1 MNIQTLLTQLRD
13 LIARNELPAALTQ
26 LRTLLDNSPLLDDV
40 ILQSGRFHAIRQQIR
55 LGVVSHAEAT
65 LTQNQIR
72 AGLLDLSGRFHAIR
86 QQIRLGVVSHAEAT
100 LTQNQI
106 RAGLLDLLLEVEQ
119 HVGITSSAA
128 DTNAA
133 LRLEVERAIS
143 IVESKNVVVGSTI
156 SAGGNV
162 HIGDSIINNE
172 GATIKNQ
179 FNGGTFNNTTFE

>member
-26 LRTLLDNSPLLDDV
+26 LRTLLDNSPLLDEV
-40 ILQSGRFHAIRQQIR
+40 VLQSGRFHAIRQQIR

-65 LTQNQIR
+65 LTQ
-72 AGLLDLSGRFHAIR
+72 D
-86 QQIRLGVVSHAEAT
+86 
-100 LTQNQI
+100 QI

-143 IVESKNVVVGSTI
+143 IVGSKNVVVGSTI

>member
-1 MNIQTLLTQLRD
+1 MNTQTLLTQLRD
-13 LIARNELPAALTQ
+13 LIARNELPAVLTQ
-26 LRTLLDNSPLLDDV
+26 LRTLLDNSPLLDEV

-55 LGVVSHAEAT
+55 LGVV
-65 LTQNQIR
+65 
-72 AGLLDLSGRFHAIR
+72 G
-86 QQIRLGVVSHAEAT
+86 HAEAT

-119 HVGITSSAA
+119 HVGITSSAS

-143 IVESKNVVVGSTI
+143 IVGSKNVVVGSTI
-156 SAGGNV
+156 TAGGNV

>member
-1 MNIQTLLTQLRD
+1 MNTQTLLTQLRD

-26 LRTLLDNSPLLDDV
+26 LRTLLDNSPLLDEV
-40 ILQSGRFHAIRQQIR
+40 VLQSGRFHAIRQQIR
-55 LGVVSHAEAT
+55 LGVVSHAEA
-65 LTQNQIR
+65 
-72 AGLLDLSGRFHAIR
+72 S
-86 QQIRLGVVSHAEAT
+86 

-119 HVGITSSAA
+119 HVGITSSAT

-143 IVESKNVVVGSTI
+143 IVDSKNVVVGATI
-156 SAGGNV
+156 TAGGNV
-162 HIGDSIINNE
+162 HIGDIITKNE

>member
-13 LIARNELPAALTQ
+13 LIARNELPAVLTQ
-26 LRTLLDNSPLLDDV
+26 LRTLLDNSPLLDEV
-40 ILQSGRFHAIRQQIR
+40 ILQ
-55 LGVVSHAEAT
+55 
-65 LTQNQIR
+65 
-72 AGLLDLSGRFHAIR
+72 SGRFHAIR

-119 HVGITSSAA
+119 HVGTSSSAT

-143 IVESKNVVVGSTI
+143 IVGSKNVVVGSTI
-156 SAGGNV
+156 TAGGNV
-162 HIGDSIINNE
+162 HIGDSIVNNE

-179 FNGGTFNNTTFE
+179 FNGGTFNNTSFE

>member
-1 MNIQTLLTQLRD
+1 MNTQTLLTKLRD

-26 LRTLLDNSPLLDDV
+26 LRTLLDNSPLLDEV
-40 ILQSGRFHAIRQQIR
+40 VLQ
-55 LGVVSHAEAT
+55 
-65 LTQNQIR
+65 
-72 AGLLDLSGRFHAIR
+72 SGRFHAIR

-119 HVGITSSAA
+119 QVGITSSVA

-143 IVESKNVVVGSTI
+143 IVGSKNVVVGSTI
-156 SAGGNV
+156 TAGGNV
-162 HIGDSIINNE
+162 HIGDIIINNE
-172 GATIKNQ
+172 GANIKNQ

>member
-1 MNIQTLLTQLRD
+1 MNTQTLLTQLRD

-26 LRTLLDNSPLLDDV
+26 LRTLFDNSPLLDEV
-40 ILQSGRFHAIRQQIR
+40 IL
-55 LGVVSHAEAT
+55 
-65 LTQNQIR
+65 
-72 AGLLDLSGRFHAIR
+72 LSGRFHAIR
-86 QQIRLGVVSHAEAT
+86 QQIRLGVVSHAEAS

-106 RAGLLDLLLEVEQ
+106 RTGLLDLLLEVEQ
-119 HVGITSSAA
+119 HVGITSNAT
-128 DTNAA
+128 DTNTA

-143 IVESKNVVVGSTI
+143 IVGSKNVVVGSTI
-156 SAGGNV
+156 TAGGSV

>member
-1 MNIQTLLTQLRD
+1 MNTQTLLTQLRD
-13 LIARNELPAALTQ
+13 LIARNELPAALMQ
-26 LRTLLDNSPLLDDV
+26 LRTLLDNSPLLDEV
-40 ILQSGRFHAIRQQIR
+40 VLQ
-55 LGVVSHAEAT
+55 
-65 LTQNQIR
+65 
-72 AGLLDLSGRFHAIR
+72 SGRFHAIR

-119 HVGITSSAA
+119 HVGITSSAT

-143 IVESKNVVVGSTI
+143 IVGSKNVVVGSTI
-156 SAGGNV
+156 TAGGNV
-162 HIGDSIINNE
+162 HIGDNIINNE
-172 GATIKNQ
+172 GTTIKNQ

>member
-1 MNIQTLLTQLRD
+1 MNTQTLLTQLRD

-26 LRTLLDNSPLLDDV
+26 LRTLLDNSPLLDEV
-40 ILQSGRFHAIRQQIR
+40 VLQ
-55 LGVVSHAEAT
+55 
-65 LTQNQIR
+65 
-72 AGLLDLSGRFHAIR
+72 SGRFHAIR

-133 LRLEVERAIS
+133 LRLEVERVIS
-143 IVESKNVVVGSTI
+143 IVGSKNVVVGSTI
-156 SAGGNV
+156 TAGGNV

>member
-1 MNIQTLLTQLRD
+1 MNTQTLLTQLRD

-26 LRTLLDNSPLLDDV
+26 LRTLLDNSPLLDEV
-40 ILQSGRFHAIRQQIR
+40 ILQ
-55 LGVVSHAEAT
+55 
-65 LTQNQIR
+65 
-72 AGLLDLSGRFHAIR
+72 SGRFHAIR

-119 HVGITSSAA
+119 QVGISPSAA
-128 DTNAA
+128 DTNTA

-143 IVESKNVVVGSTI
+143 IVDSKNVVVGATI
-156 SAGGNV
+156 TAGGSV
-162 HIGDSIINNE
+162 HIGDSIIINE

-179 FNGGTFNNTTFE
+179 FNGGTFNNTNFE

>member
-1 MNIQTLLTQLRD
+1 MNTQTLLTQLRD
-13 LIARNELPAALTQ
+13 LIASNELPAALTQ
-26 LRTLLDNSPLLDDV
+26 LHTLLDNSPLLDEV

-55 LGVVSHAEAT
+55 LGVV
-65 LTQNQIR
+65 N
-72 AGLLDLSGRFHAIR
+72 
-86 QQIRLGVVSHAEAT
+86 HAEAT

-119 HVGITSSAA
+119 QVGVNSSVA
-128 DTNAA
+128 DTHTA

-143 IVESKNVVVGSTI
+143 IVGSKNVVVGATI
-156 SAGGNV
+156 TAGGNV

-172 GATIKNQ
+172 GTTIKNQ